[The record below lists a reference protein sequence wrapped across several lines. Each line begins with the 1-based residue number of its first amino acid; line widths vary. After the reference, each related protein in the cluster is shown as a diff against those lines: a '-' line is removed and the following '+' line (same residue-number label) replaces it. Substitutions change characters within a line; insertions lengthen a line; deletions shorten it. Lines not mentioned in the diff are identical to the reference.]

1 MKYKYLLLGVFLS
14 VCLVISACAAPS
26 GGTPTATTGTASPT
40 SSTQAGVIKV
50 GLNAELT
57 GSIPK
62 VGKSCKQ
69 GAELA
74 VKEVND
80 AGGLEVAGQKYKI
93 QLYVEDNEDKGDV
106 AASVTQKLITQYGV
120 LAVIGPNASRNAI
133 PASEIAESA
142 QVPLIGPWPSNP
154 KFTINSTT
162 GEPKKWVF
170 RLFYLDS
177 DQGPANAKFVKE
189 EFNASKVAIL
199 YAIDSDYNKGMAEF
213 FSKAFEKLGG
223 QVVAYESYSTADKNF
238 TSQLTKIK
246 AANPDVVFLPNY
258 YNEVALQLQQAHQLG
273 INAIFMTTDASFSSE
288 LLTLGGKDVEGLYLY
303 STFITDAASANPV
316 AKKFIDSYRAAYGED
331 PDDVAALTYDSFGLL
346 FQAIQSA
353 GKIDRQAVR
362 DALATPHT
370 YKGVTGDTIFK
381 GTGDPIKN
389 IYWVQV
395 KDGQFRV
402 YIPKNYKP

>member
-14 VCLVISACAAPS
+14 ACLVVSACAAPS

-40 SSTQAGVIKV
+40 PTAQAGVIKV

-93 QLYVEDNEDKGDV
+93 QVYVEDNEDKGDV

-120 LAVIGPNASRNAI
+120 VGVIGPNASRNAI

-154 KFTINSTT
+154 KFTIDSTT
-162 GEPKKWVF
+162 GQPKKWVF

-213 FSKAFEKLGG
+213 FSKAFEELGG
-223 QVVAYESYSTADKNF
+223 KVVAYESYSTADKNF

-246 AANPDVVFLPNY
+246 TANPDVVFLPNY

-273 INAIFMTTDASFSSE
+273 INAVFMTTDASFSSE

-331 PDDVAALTYDSFGLL
+331 PDDVASLTYDSFGLL

-370 YKGVTGDTIFK
+370 YSGVTGETIFK

-395 KDGQFRV
+395 KDGQFRL
-402 YIPKNYKP
+402 YLPKNYKP